1 MGFNLDFAFGSLEL
15 KNSIFLHL
23 PRTGGSWVNHCLQN
37 ISHKID
43 PKNKIRLGHVPYYK
57 LSKDQRKK
65 FCFSFIR
72 HPFDW
77 YASCYNFSNNISK
90 TKAFKHL
97 SRVHL
102 PFEIFRRLEYHEG
115 TKADALTQYLMQTGF
130 GIYHQS
136 LDFFGLDYEIDF
148 IGKYEN
154 LTEDLITALEMAG
167 EDFDKEYIISAS
179 QYNPQKTKAPKI
191 KFSDETKDLMYK
203 FDRKIFDRFGYEW
216 EK

>member
-1 MGFNLDFAFGSLEL
+1 MGFKLEDLDFAFGSLEL

-23 PRTGGSWVNHCLQN
+23 PRTGGSWVNHCLQS

-43 PKNKIRLGHVPYYK
+43 PKNKIRFGHVPYYR
-57 LSKDQRKK
+57 LSEDQRKK

-77 YASCYNFSNNISK
+77 YASCYHFSHNISK
-90 TKAFKHL
+90 IHKGKKPNAFAH
-97 SRVHL
+97 
-102 PFEIFRRLEYHEG
+102 
-115 TKADALTQYLMQTGF
+115 YLMQSGF

-136 LDFFGLDYEIDF
+136 LDFFGIDYEIDF

-154 LTEDLITALEMAG
+154 LMEDLITALEMAG
-167 EDFDKEYIISAS
+167 EDFDKEYIISIS
-179 QYNPQKTKAPKI
+179 QYNPQKTKATQI
-191 KFSDETKDLMYK
+191 NFSDKTKELIYK

-216 EK
+216 KR

>member
-1 MGFNLDFAFGSLEL
+1 LGFSLKHLDFPFGSLEL

-23 PRTGGSWVNHCLQN
+23 PRTGGSWINHCLQN

-43 PKNKIRLGHVPYYK
+43 PKNEIRLGHVPYYR
-57 LSKDQRKK
+57 LSENQRKK

-77 YASCYNFSNNISK
+77 YASCYHFSHNISK
-90 TKAFKHL
+90 IHKEKKTPDELA
-97 SRVHL
+97 
-102 PFEIFRRLEYHEG
+102 I
-115 TKADALTQYLMQTGF
+115 YLMESGF

-136 LDFFGLDYEIDF
+136 LDFFGIDYEIDF

-154 LTEDLITALEMAG
+154 LTADLITALEMAG
-167 EDFDKEYIISAS
+167 EDFDKECIMSVS
-179 QYNPQKTKAPKI
+179 EYNPHKTKSAKV
-191 KFSDETKDLMYK
+191 KFSDKTKDLMYK

>member
-1 MGFNLDFAFGSLEL
+1 MVFSLEHLDFSFGSLEL
-15 KNSIFLHL
+15 KNCIFLHL
-23 PRTGGSWVNHCLQN
+23 PRTGGSWINYCLQN
-37 ISHKID
+37 VSHKID
-43 PKNKIRLGHVPYYK
+43 PKNKIRCGHVPYYS
-57 LSKDQRKK
+57 LSESQRKK

-77 YASCYNFSNNISK
+77 YASCYHFSHNISK
-90 TKAFKHL
+90 IYKGKKSPDEVAIHL
-97 SRVHL
+97 MES
-102 PFEIFRRLEYHEG
+102 
-115 TKADALTQYLMQTGF
+115 GF

-136 LDFFGLDYEIDF
+136 LDFFGVDYEIDF

-167 EDFDKEYIISAS
+167 EDFDKEYIMSVSDYI
-179 QYNPQKTKAPKI
+179 PQKTKAAKI
-191 KFSDETKDLMYK
+191 EFSDKTKDTIHK